1 MRAELPIDETQQDE
15 APANGTSSDSPSEQ
29 PKKLSWPAFIRKSK
43 ETEIKERFCK
53 ELADILKSHPNVVEN
68 YCCLALLAP
77 QDFIDRFEADR
88 IFRAL
93 SKANAKRERDV
104 LLIVLS
110 PGGRIEPAYQIS
122 KLCKSCARDR
132 FVAVVPR
139 HAKSAAT
146 LIAIGADEIHM
157 GPLGQLGPIDP
168 QLGDLPALGVVQA
181 LERIAS
187 ISSRHPRS
195 ADMFARYLRLVLT
208 VEQIGYCERI
218 GESAVQ
224 YASRL
229 LSTKPFLADSASQI
243 AKLLVYEYKDHG
255 FVIDFEE
262 ARSHLGDNW
271 VRTDTAELD
280 FAEDVYH
287 FFEEVGL
294 YVSVLAKSRLEI
306 VGRIESD
313 VMILRD
319 LEND

>member
-1 MRAELPIDETQQDE
+1 MDETQQDE
-15 APANGTSSDSPSEQ
+15 TPANEGTLESPPDQ
-29 PKKLSWPAFIRKSK
+29 PKKLSWPAFIRKSQDA
-43 ETEIKERFCK
+43 EVRDRFCS
-53 ELADILKSHPNVVEN
+53 ELSDVLKSHAQVVEK

-77 QDFIDRFEADR
+77 QDSIDNFEADR

-93 SKANAKRERDV
+93 SKANAKREKDV
-104 LLIVLS
+104 LLIILS

-122 KLCKSCARDR
+122 KLCKSSAKDR
-132 FVAVVPR
+132 FIAVVPR

-181 LERIAS
+181 LQRIAS
-187 ISSRHPRS
+187 ISSKYPRS
-195 ADMFARYLRLVLT
+195 AEMFARYLRLVLT

-229 LSTKPFLADSASQI
+229 LSTKPFLKETAPQI

-262 ARSHLGDNW
+262 AKSHLGESW
-271 VRTDTAELD
+271 VLTDTPELD
-280 FAEDVYH
+280 FAEAVYH
-287 FFEEVGL
+287 LFEEIGL
-294 YVSVLAKSRLEI
+294 YVSVLAKKRLEI
-306 VGRIESD
+306 VGELATD
-313 VMILRD
+313 VMLLRD